1 MFERAHTSTHALD
14 THGYL
19 KTQRNTHT
27 HKHTC
32 AHTLSHMTD
41 IKILRNGIL
50 KVRQIRKPLI
60 IQIIFPEIGLWMVR
74 LNGYS
79 AVS

>member
-1 MFERAHTSTHALD
+1 
-14 THGYL
+14 
-19 KTQRNTHT
+19 
-27 HKHTC
+27 
-32 AHTLSHMTD
+32 MTD
-41 IKILRNGIL
+41 IKILRKGTL
-50 KVRQIRKPLI
+50 DVRQIRKPLIIQI